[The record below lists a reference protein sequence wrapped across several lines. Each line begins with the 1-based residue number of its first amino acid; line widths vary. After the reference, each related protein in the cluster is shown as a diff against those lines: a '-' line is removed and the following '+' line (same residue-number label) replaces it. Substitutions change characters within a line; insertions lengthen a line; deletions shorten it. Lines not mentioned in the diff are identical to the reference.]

1 MRRRK
6 EIVSA
11 LCAIIAGGTLAVA
24 VAGFQ
29 GRGGQEGPKVA
40 RIEKVK
46 DNLYYIFEPA
56 SGGNTAAFVT
66 DSGVV
71 LVDAKNPGWGQEIL
85 RQLHTVTDKP
95 VTTIINT
102 HTHRDHTGSNTE
114 FPATVEFVAQE
125 NTRNNMAKETC
136 TALGNC
142 QSFKGENAK
151 YLPKKTFKDKMTMG
165 SGKDRIDLY
174 YFGPGHTNGDAI
186 IVFPMLRVAHFAD
199 LFARK
204 AVPNVMPF
212 DGGSA
217 VSLPQTL
224 AKAVAGI
231 KDVDT
236 VITGHSTLM
245 TWKDV
250 EEFAGFQR
258 EFLMSVQ
265 EAMKANKNADE
276 AAAAMVK
283 TLTVRYKD
291 YTIAEPKTKENVGLI
306 YDELHRTGHYVQ

>member
-212 DGGSA
+212 DGGSDLA
-217 VSLPQTL
+217 AEPASDARESRRGHQGCRHRDHRPQH
-224 AKAVAGI
+224 A
-231 KDVDT
+231 D
-236 VITGHSTLM
+236 
-245 TWKDV
+245 DV
-250 EEFAGFQR
+250 EGCRGVRRVPTGVPHERAGGDESQ
-258 EFLMSVQ
+258 Q
-265 EAMKANKNADE
+265 E
-276 AAAAMVK
+276 
-283 TLTVRYKD
+283 R
-291 YTIAEPKTKENVGLI
+291 G
-306 YDELHRTGHYVQ
+306 